1 MKKALIITNTGFQD
15 HELVY
20 PYYRLLAAGFDV
32 DIVADKRDEQ
42 GRVYGILGVNM
53 PCTVLLQEF
62 AYNVEYYLANYD
74 FLVIPGG
81 VKAMEKLRQVQ
92 SVLDFVSRWNK
103 QGKVIASTCSGAQ
116 ILISAKVVQG
126 RNISAYYGMKDDV
139 INAGA
144 NFIDSPSVIDGNI
157 VSSPHY
163 DHMGKW
169 MEDALELYSDKHD

>member
-1 MKKALIITNTGFQD
+1 MKRALIITNTGYQD

-20 PYYRLLAAGFDV
+20 PYYRLLAAGFQLDV
-32 DIVADKRDEQ
+32 VADKRDEQ
-42 GRVYGILGVNM
+42 GRVYGILGLNM
-53 PCTVLLQEF
+53 PCTVLIKEF
-62 AYNVEYYLANYD
+62 VENINYYSNNYD
-74 FLVIPGG
+74 LLVIPGG

-92 SVLDFVSRWNK
+92 PVLDFVANWNSE
-103 QGKVIASTCSGAQ
+103 GKIIASTCSGAQ
-116 ILISAKVVQG
+116 LLISSKVVKG

-144 NFIDSPSVIDGNI
+144 NFVDSPSVIDGNI

-169 MEDALELYSDKHD
+169 MEDVLELYKNKHG